1 MRVIEIKLGIIEI
14 KIHKYHNMVKKMKII
29 RILLALLVFPIL
41 INAQIKI
48 SVPLAKALSHKSENS
63 EILVWIYFVDKGN
76 NINRYLAKPELLVTK
91 KSLKRRA
98 KVLPTDKLIDFTDVP
113 VYPFY
118 IKELKNLNIKIKYK
132 SKWLNAV
139 SCYVNKKQIEL
150 LESLEFVSKID
161 IVRKYKKRK
170 ESKSPI
176 NKTSNVNEIPQS
188 VTTIYDYG
196 QSLTQLN
203 LMNVPQVHDEGY
215 TGHGILVCLMD
226 AGFDRLSTHE
236 VFQNMDVVATWD
248 FVNNDADVE
257 NGSDAGNGSHGTGT
271 LSLIGGFKEGELIG
285 TSFGASYLL
294 AKTENTESE
303 TTVEEDNWI
312 AASEWADSIGADLF
326 STSLGYLGFDDGTGY
341 DWTDMDG
348 NTAKITVAAD
358 LAVKKGI
365 VVFNSA
371 GNEGYNSTHNT
382 LMAPADGDSVFAIG
396 AVDANKVRAS
406 FSSVGNTIDGRI
418 KPDFMAM
425 GSGTYAAGNSSDNS
439 YRSFSGTS
447 AACPLAAGV
456 GALMLEKNYYL
467 TPMEI
472 RDILRATS
480 DHSASP
486 DRLYGWGVIDAAAAM
501 NQIPMLKLKVKIFLE
516 GPYDNVNDNMKTQIN
531 SLIPTTAPYTE
542 NPRRIVSVPN
552 NIVDWVLVELR
563 EHPDSSATVSR
574 SVFLRNDGYLVSD
587 DGITDNI
594 ELGAPEGN
602 YYIIVKHRNHL
613 AVVSSAPV
621 SLNITSVTT
630 YDFTSSITKFYG
642 TGGAVEI
649 ENGVWGMIAGNAE
662 NTNGTVDAGDR
673 NSTWNDR
680 NKSGYENSDVDL
692 SGVVDAG
699 DRNKTWNNRNKSS
712 TVPNN

>member
-1 MRVIEIKLGIIEI
+1 MIKPKILLIVLLFGSITIFPQKSNIKLSKFIINNFQEI
-14 KIHKYHNMVKKMKII
+14 QND
-29 RILLALLVFPIL
+29 
-41 INAQIKI
+41 
-48 SVPLAKALSHKSENS
+48 AK
-63 EILVWIYFVDKGN
+63 ILVWVYFNDKGEDIWQYFDN
-76 NINRYLAKPELLVTK
+76 PLSVVSKR
-91 KSLKRRA
+91 SLKRRA
-98 KVLPTDKLIDFTDVP
+98 KVLPENKLIDFTDIP
-113 VYPFY
+113 VNCHY
-118 IKELKNLNIKIKYK
+118 IDKLHEYGIQIKHK

-139 SCYVNKKQIEL
+139 SCYLNKNEITKVAKL
-150 LESLEFVSKID
+150 PFVKLID
-161 IVRKYKKRK
+161 IVRKYKKKRDYIK
-170 ESKSPI
+170 PER
-176 NKTSNVNEIPQS
+176 TQNENIKLPFET
-188 VTTIYDYG
+188 TTIYNYG

-203 LMNVPQVHDEGY
+203 VINVPPVHEQGY

-248 FVNNDADVE
+248 FVNGDAGVE

-371 GNEGYNSTHNT
+371 GNEGYNSSHNT

-425 GSGTYAAGNSSDNS
+425 GSGTYAAGNSADNS

-447 AACPLAAGV
+447 ASCPLAAGV

-472 RDILRATS
+472 RDILRSTS
-480 DHSASP
+480 DHSSNP
-486 DRLYGWGVIDAAAAM
+486 DRLYGWGVLNALDAM
-501 NQIPMLKLKVKIFLE
+501 NQIPMLKLKVKVFME
-516 GPYDNVNDNMKTQIN
+516 GPYDQNSNSMTTQIH
-531 SLIPTTAPYTE
+531 SLIPTTSPYPE
-542 NPRRIVSVPN
+542 NPRRIATIPSGV
-552 NIVDWVLVELR
+552 VDWVLIELR
-563 EHPDSSATVSR
+563 EHPDSSAKVSR
-574 SVFLRNDGYLVSD
+574 SVFLRNDGYLVAD
-587 DGITDNI
+587 DGTNDVID
-594 ELGAPEGN
+594 LGAPEGS
-602 YYIIVKHRNHL
+602 YYIVIKHRNHL
-613 AVVSSAPV
+613 AVLSST
-621 SLNITSVTT
+621 SLLLNTTTSSS
-630 YDFTSSITKFYG
+630 YDFTTGSNKYYG
-642 TGGAVEI
+642 TGGAVEL
-649 ENGVWGMIAGNAE
+649 EAGVWGMWSGDTDGNK
-662 NTNGTVDAGDR
+662 TVDAADR

-680 NKSGYENSDVDL
+680 NSSGYLNSDVDL
-692 SGVVDAG
+692 NGTVDAA
-699 DRNKTWNNRNKSS
+699 DRNITWNNRNKSS
-712 TVPNN
+712 NLP

>member
-1 MRVIEIKLGIIEI
+1 MLQTEIKPGTTEINFPKNLKQLG
-14 KIHKYHNMVKKMKII
+14 VKMKII
-29 RILLALLVFPIL
+29 KAVFILIAFSIS
-41 INAQIKI
+41 INAQSK
-48 SVPLAKALSHKSENS
+48 LSKS
-63 EILVWIYFVDKGN
+63 LTT
-76 NINRYLAKPELLVTK
+76 YLQAKPEQSKLLVWVYFTDK
-91 KSLKRRA
+91 GSNLEKYFANPVSVVSERSLKRRK
-98 KVLPTDKLIDFTDVP
+98 KVLPESALIDFIDIP
-113 VYPFY
+113 LNSDY
-118 IKELKNLNIKIKYK
+118 INKLERFGIKIKQK
-132 SKWLNAV
+132 SKWLNGV
-139 SCYVNKKQIEL
+139 SCYIDKL
-150 LESLEFVSKID
+150 LLSKITKLD
-161 IVRKYKKRK
+161 FVKEIDLVRTYKRK
-170 ESKSPI
+170 EKDY
-176 NKTSNVNEIPQS
+176 NIPVQKQQNIDNIQN
-188 VTTIYDYG
+188 TTAIYNYG
-196 QSLTQLN
+196 QSLTQLQI
-203 LMNVPQVHDEGY
+203 MNVPEVHDQGY
-215 TGHGILVCLMD
+215 TGHGILICLMD

-236 VFQNMDVVATWD
+236 VFQSMNVIATWD
-248 FVNNDADVE
+248 FVNNDVDVE

-406 FSSVGNTIDGRI
+406 FSSVGNTVDGRT

-425 GSGTYAAGNSSDNS
+425 GSGTYAAGNSSDTY

-456 GALMLEKNYYL
+456 GALMLEKNYYI
-467 TPMEI
+467 TPMQI

-480 DHSASP
+480 DHSSNP
-486 DRLYGWGVIDAAAAM
+486 DRLYGWGVINALDAM
-501 NQIPMLKLKVKIFLE
+501 NQIPMLQLTAKIFLE
-516 GPYDNVNDNMKTQIN
+516 GPYDQTNHNMKMDIN
-531 SLIPTTAPYTE
+531 SLVPTTSPYSE
-542 NPRRIVSVPN
+542 NPRRIVSVPA
-552 NIVDWVLVELR
+552 NIVDWVLVQLK
-563 EHPDSSATVSR
+563 EHPDSTAKVSR
-574 SVFLRNDGYLVSD
+574 SVFLRNDGYLVTD
-587 DGITDNI
+587 DGLSNTI

-602 YYIIVKHRNHL
+602 YYIVIKHRNHL
-613 AVVSSAPV
+613 AVMSNTPV
-621 SLNITSVTT
+621 TLNTSTAVT
-630 YDFTSSITKFYG
+630 YDFTTSESKYYG
-642 TGGAVEI
+642 TGSAVQLES
-649 ENGVWGMIAGNAE
+649 GVWGMWG
-662 NTNGTVDAGDR
+662 GDADGSGVIDAADR

-680 NKSGYENSDVDL
+680 NNSGYLNSDVDL
-692 SGVVDAG
+692 SGVVDAA

-712 TVPNN
+712 SVQ

>member
-1 MRVIEIKLGIIEI
+1 
-14 KIHKYHNMVKKMKII
+14 MKIKQI
-29 RILLALLVFPIL
+29 IISLLFFAFS
-41 INAQIKI
+41 INAQNKI
-48 SVPLAKALSHKSENS
+48 SVPLKN
-63 EILVWIYFVDKGN
+63 ILNQTEGNKKILIWIYFRDKGPD
-76 NINRYLAKPELLVTK
+76 ISKYFTEPESVVSK

-98 KVLPTDKLIDFTDVP
+98 KVLPENKLIDFTDIP
-113 VYPFY
+113 VNPLY
-118 IKELKNLNIKIKYK
+118 IQKLHNLNIEIKHK

-139 SCYVNKKQIEL
+139 SCYVTKKQIKM
-150 LESLEFVSKID
+150 LEKLDFVTNLD
-161 IVRKYKKRK
+161 IVRKYKKREGRK
-170 ESKSPI
+170 PYYDKKSGM
-176 NKTSNVNEIPQS
+176 NENPQS
-188 VTTIYDYG
+188 VTTIYNYG
-196 QSLTQLN
+196 QSFTQLD
-203 LMNVPQVHDEGY
+203 LMNVPQVHDEGF
-215 TGHGILVCLMD
+215 TGHGILICLMD
-226 AGFDRLSTHE
+226 SGFDRLSTHE

-257 NGSDAGNGSHGTGT
+257 NGSDSGNGSHGTGT

-348 NTAKITVAAD
+348 NTAKITIAAD

-396 AVDANKVRAS
+396 AVDANKVRVS

-480 DHSASP
+480 DHSANP
-486 DRLYGWGVIDAAAAM
+486 DRLYGWGVIDASAAM
-501 NQIPMLKLKVKIFLE
+501 DQIPMLKLKVKIFLE
-516 GPYDNVNDNMKTQIN
+516 GPYDNINDNMHTQIN
-531 SLIPTTAPYTE
+531 SLIPTTAPYAE

-552 NIVDWVLVELR
+552 NVVDWVLVELK
-563 EHPDSSATVSR
+563 EHPDSSAKVSR

-587 DGITDNI
+587 DGTTDNI
-594 ELGAPEGN
+594 ELGAPAGN
-602 YYIIVKHRNHL
+602 YFIIIKHRNHL
-613 AVVSSAPV
+613 AVMSGNTV
-621 SLNITSVTT
+621 SLNTSAITT
-630 YDFTSSITKFYG
+630 YDFTTSASQFYG
-642 TGGAVEI
+642 TGGAVEL
-649 ENGVWGMIAGNAE
+649 ESGVWGMWSGD
-662 NTNGTVDAGDR
+662 TDGSGVVDATDR

-692 SGVVDAG
+692 NGIVDAS
-699 DRNKTWNNRNKSS
+699 DRNITWNNRNKSS
-712 TVPNN
+712 QIP